1 MVDKFSIKEKT
12 FPHCAGEAFLIIRS
26 NYNRVNKQELA
37 HLAYQYIFNYE
48 YNPDQMTWIRKN
60 NSMQTLQCVD
70 CIVNYFEGEKE
81 SNIRDF
87 MFDLLFGDIYQIE
100 NHILIL
106 LSSYAISLESK
117 NTLECL
123 SKWIIMNIGNE
134 IIQNIFHELVKDHF
148 LLTYESAVDS
158 QKPKDCLVKLCDT
171 CPLFSSLFIA
181 IVLDMQAKL
190 GGHEKCL
197 KKLFDLFEIW
207 ISKNKLLPLLAYKS
221 NISHACSY
229 LLNPLPSLFYVTVI
243 YPFKSFVNSFDTLV
257 NNTHVKLIKLNKMK
271 LITNSKINEE
281 STLNEDFQAFEKNQS
296 TLEELSFRIHFVTL
310 KLIKELANNLSGEK
324 LKLLNLKHVESI
336 IKQIDELTTLCI
348 NKSNMNL
355 NLTLRIRSSF
365 NRVLADCLDRLAQLL
380 EICWKHDFVTC
391 SKLEIKQ
398 LYLKSI
404 KYKHES
410 NSNVALLENISNNN
424 NNNSIN
430 LMEIILNI

>member
-197 KKLFDLFEIW
+197 
-207 ISKNKLLPLLAYKS
+207 
-221 NISHACSY
+221 
-229 LLNPLPSLFYVTVI
+229 
-243 YPFKSFVNSFDTLV
+243 
-257 NNTHVKLIKLNKMK
+257 
-271 LITNSKINEE
+271 
-281 STLNEDFQAFEKNQS
+281 
-296 TLEELSFRIHFVTL
+296 
-310 KLIKELANNLSGEK
+310 
-324 LKLLNLKHVESI
+324 
-336 IKQIDELTTLCI
+336 
-348 NKSNMNL
+348 
-355 NLTLRIRSSF
+355 
-365 NRVLADCLDRLAQLL
+365 
-380 EICWKHDFVTC
+380 
-391 SKLEIKQ
+391 
-398 LYLKSI
+398 
-404 KYKHES
+404 
-410 NSNVALLENISNNN
+410 
-424 NNNSIN
+424 
-430 LMEIILNI
+430 